1 MQTLLY
7 LVGSL
12 YTSVLPNLLVP
23 GIVEAIRASDARKMY
38 ICNAMTQLGET
49 DGYSAAD
56 HLYGLISHCAPHLV
70 DDILVNGSMIS
81 QNVRA
86 RYEEEIAFP
95 VTVDHERLQEMGVNI
110 ICDDFVLEQD
120 GQLRHNAK
128 MVSEAILRSGS
139 LDVPLT

>member
-1 MQTLLY
+1 
-7 LVGSL
+7 
-12 YTSVLPNLLVP
+12 
-23 GIVEAIRASDARKMY
+23 
-38 ICNAMTQLGET
+38 MTQLGET
-49 DGYSAAD
+49 DGYSASD
-56 HLYGLISHCAPHLV
+56 HLNGLISHCGPHLV
-70 DDILVNGSMIS
+70 DDILINGSIIS

-95 VTVDHERLQEMGVNI
+95 VTVDHERLQDMGVNI

-120 GQLRHNAK
+120 GQLRHNAQ